1 MPLKKNAQKM
11 RALVTINKQ
20 RRHSSLLY
28 TNRLP
33 SVITDGKRLKK

>member
-1 MPLKKNAQKM
+1 MPLKKNVQKM

-20 RRHSSLLY
+20 RRLRSLLY

-33 SVITDGKRLKK
+33 SVVTGGKRLKK